1 MLLLFLVF
9 FSKESVSK
17 KCAFTLKVSLADVSK
32 STDKGFIH
40 ISGVIP
46 KRKLQFLGGRKRDL
60 KVP

>member
-32 STDKGFIH
+32 SMDKGFIH

-46 KRKLQFLGGRKRDL
+46 KRKLQFLGGKKRDL